1 LWLAFERNDRKSA
14 LQSGVARGSSG
25 TGTRQ
30 MQTVIKADDGDLI
43 TVHADDMSI
52 EQLTVRL
59 ELESPAYGAAGEF
72 DQLTLSTRCARE
84 LGKALIQSAELVELN
99 SRRLCGAKHFD
110 FISFNASMMKPD
122 PATRP
127 A

>member
-1 LWLAFERNDRKSA
+1 M
-14 LQSGVARGSSG
+14 
-25 TGTRQ
+25 Q
-30 MQTVIKADDGDLI
+30 MQTLIKADDGDLI

-59 ELESPAYGAAGEF
+59 ELESPAYGGDGEF

-84 LGKALIQSAELVELN
+84 LGRALIQSAELVELN

-110 FISFNASMMKPD
+110 FISISPGAIH
-122 PATRP
+122 PAP
-127 A
+127 ALRRA

>member
-1 LWLAFERNDRKSA
+1 MVGPANGWKEATA
-14 LQSGVARGSSG
+14 
-25 TGTRQ
+25 
-30 MQTVIKADDGDLI
+30 MQTLIKADDGDLI

-59 ELESPAYGAAGEF
+59 ELESPAYGVTGEF

-110 FISFNASMMKPD
+110 FIVSSSK
-122 PATRP
+122 TRP
-127 A
+127 APARRRA

>member
-1 LWLAFERNDRKSA
+1 
-14 LQSGVARGSSG
+14 
-25 TGTRQ
+25 

-59 ELESPAYGAAGEF
+59 ELESPAYGGAGDF
-72 DQLTLSTRCARE
+72 DQLMLSTRCARE

-99 SRRLCGAKHFD
+99 SRRLCGVQHFD
-110 FISFNASMMKPD
+110 FISISAGGAAPPHPRTVGLDGRSFGL
-122 PATRP
+122 ATSK
-127 A
+127 

>member
-1 LWLAFERNDRKSA
+1 
-14 LQSGVARGSSG
+14 
-25 TGTRQ
+25 

-43 TVHADDMSI
+43 TVHADDLSI

-59 ELESPAYGAAGEF
+59 ELESPAYGSPSDF

-110 FISFNASMMKPD
+110 FISVGSGNAKP
-122 PATRP
+122 ASRRRRV
-127 A
+127 

>member
-1 LWLAFERNDRKSA
+1 
-14 LQSGVARGSSG
+14 
-25 TGTRQ
+25 

-59 ELESPAYGAAGEF
+59 ELENPAYGAGEF
-72 DQLTLSTRCARE
+72 DELTLSTRCARE

-99 SRRLCGAKHFD
+99 SRRLCGTKHFD
-110 FISFNASMMKPD
+110 FISINSSEAQPRT
-122 PATRP
+122 ARR

>member
-1 LWLAFERNDRKSA
+1 M
-14 LQSGVARGSSG
+14 
-25 TGTRQ
+25 Q

-43 TVHADDMSI
+43 TVRADDMSI
-52 EQLTVRL
+52 EQLTIRL
-59 ELESPAYGAAGEF
+59 ELESPAYGGACEF
-72 DQLTLSTRCARE
+72 DELTLSTRCARE

-110 FISFNASMMKPD
+110 FISISATGAKPRS
-122 PATRP
+122 AARR

>member
-1 LWLAFERNDRKSA
+1 
-14 LQSGVARGSSG
+14 
-25 TGTRQ
+25 
-30 MQTVIKADDGDLI
+30 MQTMIKDDDGDLI
-43 TVHADDMSI
+43 TVHADDVSI

-99 SRRLCGAKHFD
+99 SRRLCGTKHFD
-110 FISFNASMMKPD
+110 FISINSSEAQPRT
-122 PATRP
+122 ARR

>member
-1 LWLAFERNDRKSA
+1 
-14 LQSGVARGSSG
+14 
-25 TGTRQ
+25 

-52 EQLTVRL
+52 EQLTVLL
-59 ELESPAYGAAGEF
+59 ELESPAYGAACEF

-99 SRRLCGAKHFD
+99 SRKHCGKKHFD
-110 FISFNASMMKPD
+110 FISISAGGAKPAA
-122 PATRP
+122 ATARRR

>member
-1 LWLAFERNDRKSA
+1 
-14 LQSGVARGSSG
+14 
-25 TGTRQ
+25 

-43 TVHADDMSI
+43 TVHADDLSI

-59 ELESPAYGAAGEF
+59 ELESPAYSGGNDF

-99 SRRLCGAKHFD
+99 SRKHCGAKHFD
-110 FISFNASMMKPD
+110 FISISSSGAKPSSVGRR
-122 PATRP
+122 A
-127 A
+127 

>member
-1 LWLAFERNDRKSA
+1 
-14 LQSGVARGSSG
+14 
-25 TGTRQ
+25 

-43 TVHADDMSI
+43 TVHADDLSI
-52 EQLTVRL
+52 EQLTLRL
-59 ELESPAYGAAGEF
+59 ELESPAYGSAGEF

-99 SRRLCGAKHFD
+99 ARKHCGVKHFD
-110 FISFNASMMKPD
+110 FISFSSSDAQPRS
-122 PATRP
+122 AGRR

>member
-1 LWLAFERNDRKSA
+1 
-14 LQSGVARGSSG
+14 
-25 TGTRQ
+25 
-30 MQTVIKADDGDLI
+30 MQTLIKADDGDLI

-59 ELESPAYGAAGEF
+59 ELESPAYGGVGDF

-110 FISFNASMMKPD
+110 FISISPSAIHPGSAPRR
-122 PATRP
+122 A
-127 A
+127 

>member
-1 LWLAFERNDRKSA
+1 M
-14 LQSGVARGSSG
+14 
-25 TGTRQ
+25 Q
-30 MQTVIKADDGDLI
+30 MQTLIKADDGDLI
-43 TVHADDMSI
+43 TVHADDVSI

-59 ELESPAYGAAGEF
+59 ELESPAYGTTGDF

-84 LGKALIQSAELVELN
+84 LGKALIQSAQLVELN

-110 FISFNASMMKPD
+110 FISISPSTVH
-122 PATRP
+122 PAPTGRR